1 MPKMWFVTLVAKNT
15 FSLVTAKLPIFL
27 QHILWESCSET
38 NFEQLSHNMFC
49 KNIDSLA
56 VAKETCCP
64 WILAKRAIFLQ
75 NMLWESCSKLHFEK
89 LSNCMFIQIIDT
101 LAAIEL
107 CGLLWATVG
116 KTNISQMTTH
126 PDFIKHLFSYCFR
139 MGHHLIP
146 EKPRN

>member
-1 MPKMWFVTLVAKNT
+1 MPKMWFVTLVDKKT
-15 FSLVTAKLPIFL
+15 FSLVTAKLPILL
-27 QHILWESCSET
+27 QLILWESCSET

-49 KNIDSLA
+49 KNVDSLA

-107 CGLLWATVG
+107 CGLLWA
-116 KTNISQMTTH
+116 KQKFLRWRPILIS
-126 PDFIKHLFSYCFR
+126 
-139 MGHHLIP
+139 
-146 EKPRN
+146 